1 MLGEE
6 SKALGAAER
15 AAIPPPSTPS
25 FPVIDASEMFSESDL
40 YSTNLLTKRGI
51 VGAILAKARSLERR
65 IVSPFLLKQTRFN
78 RLLLTTLGEWSKNT
92 AKTWSD
98 EMSAIRALAE
108 DTRREFNGLRK
119 EIELLRAQIEM
130 YKSRGSADL
139 DSRKRE
145 VLDEFLSKLEGVDPG
160 TKAAIKTAVT
170 GYAGPA
176 QVPGCY
182 PGKVDPLLMH
192 MRQTYVEFIPEG
204 TSVVDLSCG
213 SGEFLE
219 SLRKRDIRARG
230 VEEEPT
236 LVGEC
241 KAQGLDCEEANA
253 ADYLKSLEEGELG
266 LIFCSGLPERLSY
279 AAFCEVVTLALTKLG
294 EEGVFLVE
302 GVNSFSS
309 SGDECLRRDPRN
321 VRAFNPHAMRAL
333 LSAQGFRNV
342 TLEFADPTTGARS
355 KEDFGGPYYLL
366 IARK

>member
-1 MLGEE
+1 
-6 SKALGAAER
+6 
-15 AAIPPPSTPS
+15 
-25 FPVIDASEMFSESDL
+25 
-40 YSTNLLTKRGI
+40 
-51 VGAILAKARSLERR
+51 
-65 IVSPFLLKQTRFN
+65 
-78 RLLLTTLGEWSKNT
+78 
-92 AKTWSD
+92 
-98 EMSAIRALAE
+98 
-108 DTRREFNGLRK
+108 
-119 EIELLRAQIEM
+119 
-130 YKSRGSADL
+130 
-139 DSRKRE
+139 
-145 VLDEFLSKLEGVDPG
+145 
-160 TKAAIKTAVT
+160 
-170 GYAGPA
+170 
-176 QVPGCY
+176 
-182 PGKVDPLLMH
+182 MH

-219 SLRKRDIRARG
+219 SLRERDIRARG

-294 EEGVFLVE
+294 EDGVFLVE
-302 GVNSFSS
+302 GINSSS
-309 SGDECLRRDPRN
+309 PSGDECLKRDPRN
-321 VRAFNPHAMRAL
+321 VRAFNPHAMSAL

-342 TLEFADPTTGARS
+342 TLEFADPVTGARS